1 VLGSRS
7 SSESKVEGDSS
18 PDAQTGVGGVAGS
31 EGALREV
38 FLEKGLAEDD
48 VGGWLDLDVDGLG
61 MDGVGRE
68 VNVVPHRIEDEALKV
83 ELLCGSRP

>member
-1 VLGSRS
+1 MLGSRS

-48 VGGWLDLDVDGLG
+48 AGG
-61 MDGVGRE
+61 
-68 VNVVPHRIEDEALKV
+68 
-83 ELLCGSRP
+83 